1 MLERQPRNKTDFQPL
16 DWRRSDRDDIMARI
30 AAAGLIGMGGAGF
43 PVVAKLRSG
52 IQYAASTIIANGV
65 ECEPGVNADRALL
78 RHYLPDVLEGLR
90 IAGACLAKPALILAV
105 SDQSIYQAF
114 VDKGELGITCRLV
127 ADAPS
132 NGEERTLIGSL
143 FSDEIPTTRYP
154 SQCGYIVFNV
164 ATLFAICEAVRD
176 GSRPRDR
183 LVTLFGEETW
193 VELDTKLG
201 DIGQTGA
208 TLRLGSTATGRMA
221 SNDDVVSLTTNA
233 VEHGIDD
240 QQRACIHCGWCD
252 AVCPRHLPVEAML
265 RQIQSATRPITLSSE
280 VNACFECGAC
290 VVQCPSAIPLLDLLR
305 SAKRE
310 VENERRKQVA
320 DLRFQQHTVRAAETI
335 KQESITRS
343 TRIETRRQW

>member
-16 DWRRSDRDDIMARI
+16 DWRRSDRDDILARI

-233 VEHGIDD
+233 VEQVRRPATGMYPLWLV
-240 QQRACIHCGWCD
+240 RC
-252 AVCPRHLPVEAML
+252 RLPTPLAG
-265 RQIQSATRPITLSSE
+265 RSHATPNSIRYPPNHTQFRSE
-280 VNACFECGAC
+280 RLFRMRGLCGAM
-290 VVQCPSAIPLLDLLR
+290 P
-305 SAKRE
+305 
-310 VENERRKQVA
+310 
-320 DLRFQQHTVRAAETI
+320 
-335 KQESITRS
+335 
-343 TRIETRRQW
+343 